1 MTDRLPTQLI
11 ARLLDLFGA
20 LWVLMS
26 LAIVSK
32 FQLKGRYW
40 TWRTATAFP
49 QGTHPRGIWG
59 LIRSGLEYARWA
71 WRIRRLR

>member
-1 MTDRLPTQLI
+1 MIDRSLGNLVGHLTDFL
-11 ARLLDLFGA
+11 GS

-26 LAIVSK
+26 LAIVSQ
-32 FQLKGRYW
+32 FQFKGRYW

-49 QGTHPRGIWG
+49 QGTHPEGKLG
-59 LIRSGLEYARWA
+59 LLRSGFEYARWA